1 MLATCLITEASY
13 RYIETP
19 IRKGTLFSSLARI
32 RRSPVAGPRNALFVA
47 GAVLASLTLFAGIS
61 LATAPVEEN
70 EVRQALDEGAE
81 ATCDVVNDPS
91 CSSAEATDPVVP
103 DETTAPEGTTD
114 ATGSAVPPPTDLT
127 TTTTA
132 PPAPIEQLAIGDS
145 VMLGAAP
152 ELSDNGFIVDAAE
165 SRQFSNGADTVATLN
180 TQGRLGSV
188 VVVHLGTNGTINDS
202 DMTRMMEA
210 LAGVPQVLMLTLD
223 VDRDW
228 IPGNNALIYDTVN
241 SYANVS
247 LLDWAGLAGSCP
259 GDCFASDGFHLR
271 PDGQVY
277 YAALIEGA
285 LQAPT

>member
-1 MLATCLITEASY
+1 MSGDEVEDTNEEPQAD
-13 RYIETP
+13 
-19 IRKGTLFSSLARI
+19 
-32 RRSPVAGPRNALFVA
+32 
-47 GAVLASLTLFAGIS
+47 
-61 LATAPVEEN
+61 ATADAYVDP
-70 EVRQALDEGAE
+70 ATTDEA
-81 ATCDVVNDPS
+81 
-91 CSSAEATDPVVP
+91 
-103 DETTAPEGTTD
+103 TAPEGTD
-114 ATGSAVPPPTDLT
+114 ATGSAVPPPTDLTT

-188 VVVHLGTNGTINDS
+188 VVVHLGTNGTINDG

-285 LQAPT
+285 LQAPS